1 MNSIKFI
8 KTFLVL
14 ALLLSVLQS
23 CSKDDFT
30 TGTVK
35 ITYAFPPN
43 DLSIEI
49 SPVENPQIA
58 ISGPWSYDKQ
68 GAKSYNLNIG
78 NYLLTSKSSEK
89 IGKVGFQI
97 RAGHTTV
104 ITFDTHRKGTVQY

>member
-1 MNSIKFI
+1 MNASKFI
-8 KTFLVL
+8 KIFLVF

-23 CSKDDFT
+23 CSKEDFT

-35 ITYAFPPN
+35 ITYAYPPN

-49 SPVENPQIA
+49 STVQNPQIA

-78 NYLLTSKSSEK
+78 NYLLTSKSSQNLPR
-89 IGKVGFQI
+89 VAFQV
-97 RAGHTTV
+97 RAGQTTS
-104 ITFDTHRKGTVQY
+104 IIFDIERGVRVQY